1 MASALGVDK
10 SRVIDDAVKVLAERR
25 HGEMSKFLDEARA
38 HFQDSDAAATAYT
51 GRSRSK
57 KYAGGPVAR

>member
-10 SRVIDDAVKVLAERR
+10 SRVIDDAVKALAQRR
-25 HGEMSKFLDEARA
+25 RGEMSKFLDEARA
-38 HFQDSDAAATAYT
+38 HFESSDSAASAYT
-51 GRSRSK
+51 GRARSK